1 MTMTISGLCCC
12 CGLHVRRKKKVEPE
26 TSISAAPTDTN
37 PFGSNLETF
46 RVWSPNLGSI
56 AFRNRARVA
65 PKCVRIPEVPE
76 ITTNNSNRTS
86 ISKNSI
92 LGANAESGKNH
103 GTTVGAG
110 SINDSGHQSRNYKIP
125 SPAANQSHTE
135 KGERVRKETGGEIC
149 KERKENKEQQNKE
162 RDRRTV
168 DKESV
173 SGERKNENNVDSK
186 DRNITYTIRKMEK
199 EENVMKRKETRCNEN
214 VKQDRTETIR
224 NNDSFK
230 VNKDGKGTYLEK
242 EKVCHH
248 REEKHNETSKED
260 IIERKKEVVNCP
272 TGDNTDISTSSL
284 GATLAAA
291 SPDDRKGRQ
300 CSKRTKHK
308 IKCYNNEAFEK
319 TEADHNERILI
330 LQIEGR
336 SSSFA

>member
-1 MTMTISGLCCC
+1 MT
-12 CGLHVRRKKKVEPE
+12 HAAVR
-26 TSISAAPTDTN
+26 AP
-37 PFGSNLETF
+37 PPPPS
-46 RVWSPNLGSI
+46 RQKPC
-56 AFRNRARVA
+56 ARLA
-65 PKCVRIPEVPE
+65 
-76 ITTNNSNRTS
+76 
-86 ISKNSI
+86 
-92 LGANAESGKNH
+92 
-103 GTTVGAG
+103 GAG

-135 KGERVRKETGGEIC
+135 KGERVRKETEGEIC
-149 KERKENKEQQNKE
+149 KERNENKAQQNKE
-162 RDRRTV
+162 KERRTV

-300 CSKRTKHK
+300 EGKICIYLCYATCGVAPRKIQTTLCS
-308 IKCYNNEAFEK
+308 
-319 TEADHNERILI
+319 
-330 LQIEGR
+330 QI
-336 SSSFA
+336 SCLNPA